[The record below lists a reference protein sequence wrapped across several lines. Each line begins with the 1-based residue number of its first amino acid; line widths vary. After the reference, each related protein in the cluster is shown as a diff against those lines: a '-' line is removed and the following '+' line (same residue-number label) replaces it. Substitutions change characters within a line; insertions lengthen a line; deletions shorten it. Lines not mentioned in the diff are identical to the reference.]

1 MATFDQLPAEQ
12 RAILELVVGR
22 GQTYDELSG
31 MLGMPASR
39 VRELAREA
47 LGDLAP
53 ATAARVDADWR
64 GQIADYVLG
73 QQSGPESAAT
83 KGHLARSEAARSWAY
98 SLLDSLAH
106 LYPEGG
112 LPEIPEA
119 GAEAAPPP
127 EPKPATPRPAT
138 REPRPRAQ
146 PAAVSLSP
154 AAAAVVRRRRILGA
168 VAAVLAV
175 AVIVLLIT
183 SPWSSGGGGKPSTTA
198 STNPNSKATAY
209 EVWLYN
215 SPDSAVPLGAQFTDA
230 QGNLQGRGALPKNWK
245 SYKAVILS
253 RERVGSNPKTP
264 ANIVVQATLNNVPA
278 DTAKSKN
285 GVKLVSEGVLKPAKG
300 ETGTGVV
307 VVLVQG
313 GQQQLVVQAAR
324 LTPTTQ
330 VISPSAG
337 GNGSGST
344 GTTPAPTTTT
354 P

>member
-53 ATAARVDADWR
+53 ATAARVDSDWR

-73 QQSGPESAAT
+73 QQSGPESTAT
-83 KGHLARSEAARSWAY
+83 KGHLERSEAARAWAY

-106 LYPEGG
+106 LYPDGA

-119 GAEAAPPP
+119 TSAPAEKPPP
-127 EPKPATPRPAT
+127 PQSPTPQPS
-138 REPRPRAQ
+138 RPRAK
-146 PAAVSLSP
+146 PAAAASLSP
-154 AAAAVVRRRRILGA
+154 AAQTVVRRRRIIGGGVLGL
-168 VAAVLAV
+168 VLV
-175 AVIVLLIT
+175 AVIVLLVT
-183 SPWSSGGGGKPSTTA
+183 GVFGGGSDNKDATAA
-198 STNPNSKATAY
+198 STSAGSKATAY

-215 SPDSAVPLGAQFTDA
+215 SPNSAVPLGAQFTDA

-245 SYKAVILS
+245 RYKAVILS

-278 DTAKSKN
+278 DTAKTQN
-285 GVKLVSEGVLKPAKG
+285 GVKLVAEGVLKASKG
-300 ETGTGVV
+300 EAGTGVV
-307 VVLVQG
+307 VVLVQS
-313 GQQQLVVQAAR
+313 GQQQLVVQAAK
-324 LTPTTQ
+324 LKPTTQ
-330 VISPSAG
+330 VISPSSG
-337 GNGSGST
+337 GGT
-344 GTTPAPTTTT
+344 GTGTGTGTSTT
-354 P
+354 PGAG